1 MFFYQGQEEGKVVE
15 RGALVDIEL
24 LIADELVAMHE
35 KFICENEKI

>member
-1 MFFYQGQEEGKVVE
+1 MVE

-35 KFICENEKI
+35 KFICENEKNI